1 LYQAWQGEDP
11 VYRESI
17 VCCLWEP
24 EDNDCNDGTSYCL
37 PMISIRLKSATT
49 SKMKPVVGSI
59 VWILLCLIASS
70 LVIAGIVSLFHQSPP
85 CSYPSRNTYE
95 SFADEVSDRLAK
107 IKDLKKRF
115 QETLPLLEDRITDTC
130 TVFRQ
135 VRDSYVAN
143 RAALELSE
151 LTLPK
156 KQQEALNTKRR
167 ADALKAFKQDTT
179 NFASLENLA
188 PVLECFEGSC
198 PQASSD
204 MELMA
209 AVVDL
214 ERILE
219 TTEMK
224 LARSRVDSV
233 ITTLRFTAPY
243 IQKAKDIMAVPATEG
258 FETAFVQEASNL
270 SRRELLGRADVAIQ
284 RGNYVLF
291 QIKNLEQTL
300 GGQLEVSNAINGIQ
314 NKKSVI
320 EGGNK
325 A

>member
-1 LYQAWQGEDP
+1 
-11 VYRESI
+11 
-17 VCCLWEP
+17 
-24 EDNDCNDGTSYCL
+24 
-37 PMISIRLKSATT
+37 
-49 SKMKPVVGSI
+49 MKPVVGSI
-59 VWILLCLIASS
+59 VWIVLCLTVSS
-70 LVIAGIVSLFHQSPP
+70 LVIAGIVFLFQQTP

-95 SFADEVSDRLAK
+95 FFADEVSDRLAK

-115 QETLPLLEDRITDTC
+115 QETLPLLEDRTTDTC

-143 RAALELSE
+143 RAALELAE

-156 KQQEALNTKRR
+156 EKQDALNTKRR

-179 NFASLENLA
+179 NFASIENLA

-243 IQKAKDIMAVPATEG
+243 IQKAKDIMSVPTAATEG
-258 FETAFVQEASNL
+258 FETAFVKEASNL

-320 EGGNK
+320 S
-325 A
+325 